1 MNIPKDLKE
10 WYAISCPTTG
20 LRFDARTLELLD
32 SNRDGHIRTE
42 EVQSALAFL
51 KDHGVEPEQLAEP
64 GADAEAKLADVMKR
78 IDDLSKAEPSEADK
92 KALADWEATGK
103 SAEIA
108 VCGDATADAAAALA
122 AVEPVVDAFFTPP
135 DDMPLVTD
143 EPDRTLPLRD
153 RLNPKHVEAV
163 IDFAEKCVKPI
174 LGERDSISRLE
185 WKKVKNAFA
194 PYRAWAAAKPVA
206 SAPEKAGLEEEERLA
221 RYRLHLGEFLENYVT
236 MDRLYGGREL
246 AMFQTGVL
254 RIDGK
259 EMNLC
264 FHVDSE
270 AAHSALS
277 GRSECCVI
285 YLKLRRPDE
294 GAERMV
300 CAVVTAGTVGGLY
313 VGRNGV
319 FYDRDGKN
327 WEATVTKVVEAQVS
341 LAEAF
346 WAPWKKLGAAIGG
359 AVKKFLGDKESAADA
374 KLASSAQSVTA
385 GKKDGMSGAGG
396 AAIASSVAA
405 IGIGVGMV
413 GAAAA
418 SLMAAVKGMGP
429 WQAVLSVVAIIL
441 VVSLPSVILTWF
453 KLRRRD
459 LGAILNA
466 GGWAVNRQMRFSM
479 KRARGFTKCA
489 KTSEWWLYA
498 LLLAILLG
506 LAGYSIWTFRSCCR
520 TAQLTQ
526 PAGQSAQ
533 AAEQSTPAAEQS
545 TPATPTAEQP
555 APKAA

>member
-1 MNIPKDLKE
+1 MEVKADLKE
-10 WYAISCPTTG
+10 WYAISCPTNG

-32 SNRDGHIRTE
+32 ANGDGHIRTE
-42 EVQSALAFL
+42 EVQAALAFL
-51 KDHGVEPEQLAEP
+51 KEHGVEPEQLATP
-64 GADAEAKLADVMKR
+64 DAEVETKLADVMKR
-78 IDDLSKAEPSEADK
+78 IADLDNAEPSEEYK
-92 KALADWEATGK
+92 KSLADWETEGK
-103 SAEIA
+103 KPEIA
-108 VCGDATADAAAALA
+108 VCGDATADAEASLA
-122 AVEPVVDAFFTPP
+122 AVESVIDEFFTPP
-135 DDMPLVTD
+135 EDMPLVTE
-143 EPDRTLPLRD
+143 EPDKSLPLRD
-153 RLNPKHVEAV
+153 HLNPKHLEAI
-163 IDFAEKCVKPI
+163 IDFAEKCVKPV

-185 WKKVKNAFA
+185 WKKVKASFA

-206 SAPEKAGLEEEERLA
+206 SAPEKAGLVEEERLA
-221 RYRLHLGEFLENYVT
+221 RYRLYLGEFLENYVT
-236 MDRLYGGREL
+236 MDRLYCGKEW
-246 AMFQTGVL
+246 AMFQTGIL

-264 FHVDSE
+264 FHIESE

-285 YLKLRRPDE
+285 YLKLSRPEE
-294 GAERMV
+294 GAARTV

-327 WEATVTKVVEAQVS
+327 WEATITKVVEAQVS

-346 WAPWKKLGAAIGG
+346 WAPWKKLGASISG
-359 AVKKFLGDKESAADA
+359 AVKKFLGDREAAADA
-374 KLASSAQSVTA
+374 KLSASAQSVTS
-385 GKKDGMSGAGG
+385 GKKDAGASGAGG

-405 IGIGVGMV
+405 IGIGIGMV

-429 WQAVLSVVAIIL
+429 WQAVLAVVAIIL

-489 KTSEWWLYA
+489 KTSEWWLYV
-498 LLLAILLG
+498 LLLAMLLG
-506 LAGYSIWTFRSCCR
+506 LVGYTAWSYYGRSCDSDACEN
-520 TAQLTQ
+520 ANAVCVEQ
-526 PAGQSAQ
+526 AGQEVKQ
-533 AAEQSTPAAEQS
+533 
-545 TPATPTAEQP
+545 
-555 APKAA
+555 